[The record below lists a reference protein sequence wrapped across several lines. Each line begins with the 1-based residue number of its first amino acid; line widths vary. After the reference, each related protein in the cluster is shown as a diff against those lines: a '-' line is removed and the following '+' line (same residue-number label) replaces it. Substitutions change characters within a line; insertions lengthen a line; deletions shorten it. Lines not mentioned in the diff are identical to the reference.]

1 MTRLCLFFLGFL
13 TQLASCA
20 DRHLH
25 LSLLQMDPVPVARLD
40 EARHAGMVGENQF
53 ILVSGKPDSWQ
64 PRTLVR
70 IDGDASEQS
79 LLLPTRN
86 TPCLGE
92 ALILRGPRWWYSRC
106 SGNGVQFVSSEAPG
120 SPSFVAGDS
129 ALHPREWLPFEQDAP
144 GGVLLS
150 VEPDGRTVI
159 ASRVT
164 PSGVQETLG
173 RFDRGSTLW
182 GSDRGQAVRLGT
194 DSVALITIE
203 TSSSDPVHSSIV
215 LRVIRNGDIA
225 TSRLAFHE
233 SGWAS
238 VAAAAG
244 PNEHFAIVAA
254 PFDESGVVALVVD
267 PTQPDRAT
275 VRHLVRSAAAVP
287 YPGLRLM
294 ANGNRFI
301 ATWIELREKTV
312 RIAEFDAH
320 IALPAVTVASDVGGF
335 VPLLSLGHS
344 PGEQPRDVAVFW
356 TGKGGNVM
364 LRRLP
369 EPPTGFVI
377 ASDLLRLFSD
387 WAGGRA
393 RQ

>member
-1 MTRLCLFFLGFL
+1 
-13 TQLASCA
+13 
-20 DRHLH
+20 
-25 LSLLQMDPVPVARLD
+25 
-40 EARHAGMVGENQF
+40 MVGENQF
-53 ILVSGKPDSWQ
+53 ILVRGEPDTWQ

-70 IDGDASEQS
+70 VDGDASEQS
-79 LLLPTRN
+79 LLLPARN

-92 ALILRGPRWWYSRC
+92 ALIVRAPRWWYSRC

-129 ALHPREWLPFEQDAP
+129 ALHPREWLPFEQDDP

-164 PSGVQETLG
+164 PSGVQGTLG

-182 GSDRGQAVRLGT
+182 GAERGQAVRMGT

-203 TSSSDPVHSSIV
+203 TSSSDPVHSSIM

-233 SGWAS
+233 NGWAS
-238 VAAAAG
+238 VAAAPG
-244 PNEHFAIVAA
+244 PNENFAVVAA
-254 PFDESGVVALVVD
+254 PFGESGVVALMVD
-267 PTQPDRAT
+267 PTQPDRTT
-275 VRHLVRSAAAVP
+275 VRHLIQSAAAVP

-301 ATWIELREKTV
+301 AAWIESREKTV
-312 RIAEFDAH
+312 RIAEFDADVV
-320 IALPAVTVASDVGGF
+320 LPAVTVASDVGGF
-335 VPLLSLGHS
+335 VPLLSLGYA
-344 PGEQPRDVAVFW
+344 PGEEPRDVALFW
-356 TGKGGNVM
+356 TGDGGTVM

-369 EPPTGFVI
+369 EPATGSLI
-377 ASDLLRLFSD
+377 ASDLLRAFSD
-387 WAGGRA
+387 WAAGRTRQARA
-393 RQ
+393 RP